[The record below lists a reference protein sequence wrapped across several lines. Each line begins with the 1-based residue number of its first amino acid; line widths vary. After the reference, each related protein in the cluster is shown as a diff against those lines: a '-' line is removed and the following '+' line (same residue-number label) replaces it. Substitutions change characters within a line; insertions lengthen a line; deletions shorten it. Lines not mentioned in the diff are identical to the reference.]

1 MVRAT
6 RGSRSGPM
14 TMSAT
19 TAITISS
26 ENPTSNTWGE
36 RSVQKRSRDRSRHP
50 DPAEDPSGLGLVLDL
65 ALDGAAAQLGLGRGS
80 ALGMLVARRLFHAVL
95 ESAYSPAQ
103 VGADITELLRAEN
116 EQNDQQHD
124 QPVPNAPGTHRL
136 PFQLRFSIGP
146 NASGPPMT
154 WTCK

>member
-26 ENPTSNTWGE
+26 ENPTSNTVGE
-36 RSVQKRSRDRSRHP
+36 RIAQKRSRDGSRHP

-65 ALDGAAAQLGLGRGS
+65 ALDGAAAQLGLGRGRG
-80 ALGMLVARRLFHAVL
+80 LGVLVGILHAVL
-95 ESAYSPAQ
+95 ESAYSPPK

-124 QPVPNAPGTHRL
+124 QPVPNAPGTHGL

-146 NASGPPMT
+146 NGSGPPMT

>member
-26 ENPTSNTWGE
+26 ENPTSNTGGE
-36 RSVQKRSRDRSRHP
+36 RIVQSRDRSRHP

-65 ALDGAAAQLGLGRGS
+65 GLDGAAAQLGLGRRS
-80 ALGMLVARRLFHAVL
+80 VLGVLVGFLHAVL
-95 ESAYSPAQ
+95 ESAYSSAQ
-103 VGADITELLRAEN
+103 VGADIAEFFRAKN

-124 QPVPNAPGTHRL
+124 EPVPNAPGTHGL

-146 NASGPPMT
+146 KASGP
-154 WTCK
+154 

>member
-26 ENPTSNTWGE
+26 ENPTSNTVGE
-36 RSVQKRSRDRSRHP
+36 RIAQKRSRDGSRHP
-50 DPAEDPSGLGLVLDL
+50 YPAEDPSGLGLVLDL
-65 ALDGAAAQLGLGRGS
+65 ALDGAAAQLGLGRRS
-80 ALGMLVARRLFHAVL
+80 ALGMLVGGGILHAVL

-103 VGADITELLRAEN
+103 VGADITEFLGAEN

-124 QPVPNAPGTHRL
+124 QPVPNAPGTHGL
-136 PFQLRFSIGP
+136 TLSCVS
-146 NASGPPMT
+146 ASGPRRPGRR
-154 WTCK
+154 

>member
-26 ENPTSNTWGE
+26 ENPTSNTVVNESLKKEAGTAPGI
-36 RSVQKRSRDRSRHP
+36 RIRPKT
-50 DPAEDPSGLGLVLDL
+50 PSGLGLVLDL

-80 ALGMLVARRLFHAVL
+80 ALGMLVGRRLFHAVL

-103 VGADITELLRAEN
+103 VGADNTELLRAEN

-124 QPVPNAPGTHRL
+124 QPVPNAPGTHGL

-146 NASGPPMT
+146 NAS
-154 WTCK
+154 